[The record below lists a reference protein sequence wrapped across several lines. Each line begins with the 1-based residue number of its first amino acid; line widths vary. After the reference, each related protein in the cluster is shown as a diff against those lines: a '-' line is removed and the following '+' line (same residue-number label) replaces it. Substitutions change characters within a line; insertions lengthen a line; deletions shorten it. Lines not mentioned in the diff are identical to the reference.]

1 MTPIVLQHGLFGFSD
16 IAVGKLKL
24 SYFKASIAP
33 SPMQGH
39 PLIVSR
45 VHPTSSI
52 ELRARQL
59 KLHILTQLRAIG
71 RPKDRVVILAHSMGG
86 LDARYMITK
95 LKMADRV
102 AALVTL
108 STPHRGSPYADWC
121 LRNLGKRMGGLKLI
135 KFLGLDLKAIRDLTT
150 EECASSTTSI
160 EDAPDVRYFS
170 ISGARPWHRM
180 APIFLHSH
188 KIIADHRRRER
199 RHGFR
204 WQRDLGRA
212 PANLALRS
220 STHGQSPARSTDRD
234 TIERRLRTIR
244 SGPQESRGDGLS
256 GRAGLI
262 HLPIQPT
269 LAA

>member
-16 IAVGKLKL
+16 ITVGKLKL
-24 SYFKASIAP
+24 SYFNGVDQAIADC
-33 SPMQGH
+33 GY

-59 KLHILTQLRAIG
+59 KAHIVAELRALG
-71 RPKDRVVILAHSMGG
+71 RPKDRVVIFAHSMGG

-150 EECASSTTSI
+150 DECAKFNDEI
-160 EDAPDVRYFS
+160 EDSRHVRYFS
-170 ISGARPWHRM
+170 ISGARRWNHL
-180 APIFLHSH
+180 APIFLHSQ
-188 KIIADHRRRER
+188 KIIADIDGPNDGMVSVRSATWGEHLQTWPCDHLHRVNRRLVPKLHRRSGDVCDRY
-199 RHGFR
+199 
-204 WQRDLGRA
+204 LGILDQ
-212 PANLALRS
+212 LAE
-220 STHGQSPARSTDRD
+220 Q
-234 TIERRLRTIR
+234 
-244 SGPQESRGDGLS
+244 GLVDCQM
-256 GRAGLI
+256 A
-262 HLPIQPT
+262 T
-269 LAA
+269 V